1 MADYTPHVYRA
12 PPPTISRGTVL
23 LDFGMIPSPEAFAA
37 VTGQDGILPTSHV
50 HIAFQGDSNVNN
62 DENEHI
68 MAGQT
73 ILLTVG
79 TPVVD
84 QGFTIYA
91 ESSFAL
97 WTSRFTIRWSWW
109 N

>member
-1 MADYTPHVYRA
+1 MPQVYRD
-12 PPPTISRGTVL
+12 PPPLISRGTAI
-23 LDFGMIPSPEAFAA
+23 LDFGMVPSPEASIA

-50 HIAFQGDSNVNN
+50 HVAFQGDTDINN

-68 MAGQT
+68 LAGQT
-73 ILLTVG
+73 LALSTG
-79 TPVVD
+79 APVAG

-97 WTSRFTIRWSWW
+97 WTSQFTVRWSWW